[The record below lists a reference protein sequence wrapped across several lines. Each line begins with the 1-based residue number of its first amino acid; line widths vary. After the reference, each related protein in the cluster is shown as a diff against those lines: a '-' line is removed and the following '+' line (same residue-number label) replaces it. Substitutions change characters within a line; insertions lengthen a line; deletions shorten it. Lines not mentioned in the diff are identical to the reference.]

1 MPIENGLTYLKNK
14 INNNNSFFENVDK
27 LKSENEAL
35 KQKNSELEQQM
46 REFEI
51 MKNENEQLKQELNLA
66 ENAKSAILIEASTG
80 EILYQKNANEKLAP
94 ASMTK
99 IMSLI
104 LIMENIENGN
114 LKWNDVVV
122 VSKNASSM
130 GGSQIFLE
138 TNEMMTVE
146 DLVKGICIA
155 SGNDATVALAEKIA
169 GTEKAFVKLMNDKA
183 KSLGLKNTNFVNAT
197 GLDAEGHYS
206 TAYDMSVMAR
216 ELVRHEKILEFS
228 SIYEDY
234 LRKNTSKSFWLVN
247 TNRLVKFYSY
257 IDGLKTGYTKNA
269 GYCLTATGQK
279 RNMRL
284 ISVVMGEESTDKR
297 STDTLAMLDYG
308 FNMYS
313 INTVVSKKN
322 SLGNVPVNLG
332 KKENVDI
339 KVVKDINIL
348 NNSQKGERNINYE
361 LITNN
366 ITAPVKVGDVVGKI
380 KVYEDGKYMY
390 TEDVTVAFNVEK
402 ASIWKILIRNIKD
415 IITIKV

>member
-1 MPIENGLTYLKNK
+1 MRKIWIFIFLILFIPIRVYGE
-14 INNNNSFFENVDK
+14 
-27 LKSENEAL
+27 
-35 KQKNSELEQQM
+35 
-46 REFEI
+46 
-51 MKNENEQLKQELNLA
+51 ELNLA

-80 EILYQKNANEKLAP
+80 EVMYQKNANERLAP

-114 LKWNDVVV
+114 LKWNDIVV

-206 TAYDMSVMAR
+206 SAHDMSVMAR

-234 LRKNTSKSFWLVN
+234 LRKNTAKKFWLVN

-257 IDGLKTGYTKNA
+257 IDGLKTGYTGNA
-269 GYCLTATGQK
+269 GYCLTATGMK
-279 RNMRL
+279 NDMRL
-284 ISVVMGEESTDKR
+284 ISVVMGEENTDNR
-297 STDTLAMLDYG
+297 TTDTLAMLDYG

-313 INTVVSKKN
+313 IDKVVNKDK
-322 SLGNVPVNLG
+322 SLGNVRVNLG
-332 KKENVDI
+332 DIENVDI
-339 KVVKDINIL
+339 MLEEDITIL
-348 NNSQKGERNINYE
+348 NNNQKGKKNITYE
-361 LITNN
+361 INTNN
-366 ITAPVKVGDVVGKI
+366 INAPVKKGDVVGKI
-380 KVYEDGKYMY
+380 DVYEEGRYLYSRDI
-390 TEDVTVAFNVEK
+390 TVMNDIEK
-402 ASIWKILIRNIKD
+402 ANIFKVFIRNLRD
-415 IITIKV
+415 IVGVKV

>member
-1 MPIENGLTYLKNK
+1 MRKIWIFIFLILFIPIRVYGE
-14 INNNNSFFENVDK
+14 
-27 LKSENEAL
+27 
-35 KQKNSELEQQM
+35 
-46 REFEI
+46 
-51 MKNENEQLKQELNLA
+51 ELNLA

-80 EILYQKNANEKLAP
+80 EVMYQKNANERLAP

-114 LKWNDVVV
+114 LKWNDIVV

-138 TNEMMTVE
+138 TNEMMMVE

-183 KSLGLKNTNFVNAT
+183 KSLGLRNTNFMNST

-206 TAYDMSVMAR
+206 SAYDMSIMAR

-234 LRKNTSKSFWLVN
+234 LRKNTAKKFWLVN
-247 TNRLVKFYSY
+247 TNKLVKFYSY
-257 IDGLKTGYTKNA
+257 IDGLKTGYTGNA
-269 GYCLTATGQK
+269 GYCLTATGMK
-279 RNMRL
+279 NDMRL
-284 ISVVMGEESTDKR
+284 ISVVMGEENTDNR
-297 STDTLAMLDYG
+297 TTDTLAMLDYG

-313 INTVVSKKN
+313 INKVVNKDK
-322 SLGNVPVNLG
+322 SLGNVRVNLG
-332 KKENVDI
+332 DIENVDI
-339 KVVKDINIL
+339 MLEEDITIL
-348 NNSQKGERNINYE
+348 NNNQKGKKNITYE
-361 LITNN
+361 INTNN
-366 ITAPVKVGDVVGKI
+366 INAPVKKGDVVGKLD
-380 KVYEDGKYMY
+380 VYEEGRYLYSRDI
-390 TEDVTVAFNVEK
+390 TVMNDIEK
-402 ASIWKILIRNIKD
+402 ANIFKVFIRNLRD
-415 IITIKV
+415 IVGVKV

>member
-1 MPIENGLTYLKNK
+1 MKKIWIFIFLILFIPITQVHGE
-14 INNNNSFFENVDK
+14 
-27 LKSENEAL
+27 
-35 KQKNSELEQQM
+35 
-46 REFEI
+46 
-51 MKNENEQLKQELNLA
+51 ELNLA
-66 ENAKSAILIEASTG
+66 ENAKSAILIETSTG
-80 EILYQKNANEKLAP
+80 EILYQKNANERLAP

-114 LKWNDVVV
+114 LKWNDIVV

-183 KSLGLKNTNFVNAT
+183 KNLGLKNTNFVNAT

-206 TAYDMSVMAR
+206 SAHDMSVMAR

-234 LRKNTSKSFWLVN
+234 LRKNTAKKFWLVN

-257 IDGLKTGYTKNA
+257 IDGLKTGYTGDA
-269 GYCLTATGQK
+269 GYCLTATGRK
-279 RNMRL
+279 NDMRL
-284 ISVVMGEESTDKR
+284 ISVVMGEENTDNR
-297 STDTLAMLDYG
+297 TTDTLAMLDYG

-313 INTVVSKKN
+313 IDKVISKDY
-322 SLGNVPVNLG
+322 SLGEVKVNLG
-332 KKENVDI
+332 DEEKVSVRVKNDI
-339 KVVKDINIL
+339 TIL
-348 NNSQKGERNINYE
+348 NNNQKEKKNVTYEIKLDKIN
-361 LITNN
+361 
-366 ITAPVKVGDVVGKI
+366 APVKKGDTVGSVKL
-380 KVYEDGKYMY
+380 YEDGRYMY
-390 TEDVTVAFNVEK
+390 SEEITVVNNIDK
-402 ASIWKILIRNIKD
+402 ANIFKVFIRNLRD
-415 IITIKV
+415 IISINV

>member
-1 MPIENGLTYLKNK
+1 MKKILIIIFLFTLLPLTKVK
-14 INNNNSFFENVDK
+14 GE
-27 LKSENEAL
+27 
-35 KQKNSELEQQM
+35 
-46 REFEI
+46 
-51 MKNENEQLKQELNLA
+51 ELNLA

-130 GGSQIFLE
+130 GGSQILLE

-284 ISVVMGEESTDKR
+284 ISVVMGEESSDKR

-332 KKENVDI
+332 KQENVDI

-390 TEDVTVAFNVEK
+390 TEDVTVAFDVDK

-415 IITIKV
+415 IIIIKV